1 MERRSDNNQDKILQL
16 RFLGSTAQDSQPK
29 VALFSIDTKGG
40 ITSVRKLQSLEGNK
54 ISLSE
59 LARNVKEGVSY
70 GFGPDIGE
78 AEVRKDLLFTFRPKE
93 KIREWADTGVIEIT
107 PKWRDWIMPI
117 TCVHG
122 DVHRCHFIL
131 PPIITIAAT
140 KKLTANSG
148 VTSSSALKIGQGVS
162 DPLYP
167 KFPELFPICAP
178 VCNAVVEV
186 YEKTCCCT
194 IRPFDIDSLLDRIR
208 ELLERIPPIPPI
220 DPEGPIGPIPGPD
233 PAPFGRDI
241 AKTAKLA
248 QASTTKIP
256 LGIMPERLVADYQT
270 LSTMPPEKRLDY
282 INARDYLYPIFCT
295 CSSRKVGETPV
306 NEDGE
311 FSLCYFRGLTKSG
324 CKTTYYYK
332 VRQWQENQWVYIYDG
347 LTTNEYFKA
356 SDDAHLRTWKG
367 LACRPE
373 GGINPGGD
381 FVMLE
386 NIGSTP
392 SWRLASPT
400 QDSELGV
407 SSANPADGLTKIGQP
422 WGKTLHFRLKF
433 SEGLK
438 ALGAKYY
445 RVSVV
450 KANSSG
456 DPESGAVPQP
466 LTNPVAWRRWINVG
480 GQIKSEAIT
489 LGPLVAP
496 NGTSAL
502 YLIPYEADAPFGWL
516 WFQYHQT
523 WNTTAYDNTK
533 HLVIVEIFDA
543 NGNRLKPNGAP
554 GSDIAKPFTFRRWID
569 EENTTTVNFAALTH
583 MFHVDNIKCYGDI
596 VDFRKNG
603 VPSTAECQFIAGC
616 ATDNFSVG
624 MYAFHV
630 NGFMSS
636 YHLWYPRGLNGPNVT
651 LETGTTNAPAGI
663 PPIPSPLDSTN
674 AKQSSSK
681 TFDEMLG
688 PHDKCSFSIELRVYP
703 KHTDG
708 FGTIWEYGASDTA
721 AVALE
726 KVLCISNQVTAI
738 PARELSKPTPSP

>member
-148 VTSSSALKIGQGVS
+148 VTSRSALKIGLGVS

-233 PAPFGRDI
+233 PTPFGRDI

-282 INARDYLYPIFCT
+282 ISARDYLYPIFCT

-386 NIGSTP
+386 NIGSTQIG
-392 SWRLASPT
+392 RASCR
-400 QDSELGV
+400 E
-407 SSANPADGLTKIGQP
+407 
-422 WGKTLHFRLKF
+422 
-433 SEGLK
+433 
-438 ALGAKYY
+438 
-445 RVSVV
+445 RV
-450 KANSSG
+450 
-456 DPESGAVPQP
+456 
-466 LTNPVAWRRWINVG
+466 
-480 GQIKSEAIT
+480 
-489 LGPLVAP
+489 
-496 NGTSAL
+496 
-502 YLIPYEADAPFGWL
+502 
-516 WFQYHQT
+516 
-523 WNTTAYDNTK
+523 
-533 HLVIVEIFDA
+533 
-543 NGNRLKPNGAP
+543 
-554 GSDIAKPFTFRRWID
+554 
-569 EENTTTVNFAALTH
+569 
-583 MFHVDNIKCYGDI
+583 
-596 VDFRKNG
+596 
-603 VPSTAECQFIAGC
+603 
-616 ATDNFSVG
+616 
-624 MYAFHV
+624 
-630 NGFMSS
+630 
-636 YHLWYPRGLNGPNVT
+636 
-651 LETGTTNAPAGI
+651 
-663 PPIPSPLDSTN
+663 
-674 AKQSSSK
+674 
-681 TFDEMLG
+681 
-688 PHDKCSFSIELRVYP
+688 
-703 KHTDG
+703 
-708 FGTIWEYGASDTA
+708 
-721 AVALE
+721 
-726 KVLCISNQVTAI
+726 
-738 PARELSKPTPSP
+738 

>member
-1 MERRSDNNQDKILQL
+1 MSKFVHDISD
-16 RFLGSTAQDSQPK
+16 
-29 VALFSIDTKGG
+29 
-40 ITSVRKLQSLEGNK
+40 
-54 ISLSE
+54 
-59 LARNVKEGVSY
+59 
-70 GFGPDIGE
+70 
-78 AEVRKDLLFTFRPKE
+78 
-93 KIREWADTGVIEIT
+93 
-107 PKWRDWIMPI
+107 
-117 TCVHG
+117 
-122 DVHRCHFIL
+122 
-131 PPIITIAAT
+131 IIH
-140 KKLTANSG
+140 
-148 VTSSSALKIGQGVS
+148 
-162 DPLYP
+162 P
-167 KFPELFPICAP
+167 KFPELLPLCAP
-178 VCNAVVEV
+178 VCNAIVEV
-186 YEKTCCCT
+186 YEKICCCT
-194 IRPFDIDSLLDRIR
+194 IRPFDIDDLLDRLR
-208 ELLERIPPIPPI
+208 EWLEKIPPIPPI

-233 PAPFGRDI
+233 PAPFGREI
-241 AKTAKLA
+241 AKTVKLVH
-248 QASTTKIP
+248 ASAIKMP
-256 LGIMPERLVADYQT
+256 LGNMPQRLVDDYQA
-270 LSTMPPEKRLDY
+270 LSAMPPENRLEY

-311 FSLCYFRGLTKSG
+311 FSLCYFKGLTRSG
-324 CKTTYYYK
+324 CRTTYYYK

-347 LTTNEYFKA
+347 STTNEYFKA
-356 SDDAHLRTWKG
+356 SDDAQLRTWKG
-367 LACRPE
+367 LACQPE

-386 NIGSTP
+386 NIGSTQ

-400 QDSELGV
+400 QDSEFGV
-407 SSANPADGLTKIGQP
+407 SSANPSDGLTNIGQP

-466 LTNPVAWRRWINVG
+466 LTSPVAWRRWINVG
-480 GQIKSEAIT
+480 GQIKTEAVT
-489 LGPLVAP
+489 LGPVVAS

-502 YLIPYEADAPFGWL
+502 YLIPYEADAPLGWL

-523 WNTTAYDNTK
+523 WNTTVHDNAK
-533 HLVIVEIFDA
+533 HLVVVEIFDA
-543 NGNRLKPNGAP
+543 SGNRLKPNGAP
-554 GSDIAKPFTFRRWID
+554 GADMAKPFTYRRWID
-569 EENTTTVNFAALTH
+569 EENTVAVNFVALTH

-596 VDFRKNG
+596 VDFRRNG
-603 VPSTAECQFIAGC
+603 VPSTAECQFITGC
-616 ATDNFSVG
+616 GTDNFSVG

-636 YHLWYPRGLNGPNVT
+636 YNLWYHRGLNGPNVT

-663 PPIPSPLDSTN
+663 PPIPSPLNSAN

-726 KVLCISNQVTAI
+726 RVPCISIPAPAI
-738 PARELSKPTPSP
+738 PARELPRPAPSP